1 MGAKKC
7 FRRCILPV
15 NMLCSSQGYRLLLHQ
30 RNLPT
35 KHKEQQGTTAS
46 IYIIYLF
53 IYLFFLNQ
61 TSQAS
66 NFLPILPA
74 RSWSLTHTDTL
85 LVFSTC
91 QLGTS
96 ISLKSQLASYTTAP
110 LQFNNPGNLSFLSLL
125 IITDTTFLKSSTFLA
140 ETTGTG
146 IHLQISLLQK
156 APGKSLNVRLKQT
169 QATLKTL
176 VSTNDNLFVF
186 SSMNQN
192 SNCHMA

>member
-15 NMLCSSQGYRLLLHQ
+15 NMLCSSQGYRVLLLHQ

-110 LQFNNPGNLSFLSLL
+110 LQFNNPGNLSFLSHLL
-125 IITDTTFLKSSTFLA
+125 FFAASAHHYRYYISQVFYLLGRNHRDRYSSANFSPL
-140 ETTGTG
+140 ESTGKVPKC
-146 IHLQISLLQK
+146 QI
-156 APGKSLNVRLKQT
+156 
-169 QATLKTL
+169 KT
-176 VSTNDNLFVF
+176 N
-186 SSMNQN
+186 SSNIEN
-192 SNCHMA
+192 TCFH